1 MTLTDV
7 AGRERTGIQRR
18 RPDSNWWKYSGGE
31 DTNPAHERNRTRVLR
46 ARRAIQSRDRTQIP
60 PQTSSRRGFLMA
72 SFVAAGYGIDDITL
86 GFDMEGSGSIKRLN
100 TLPGSQTRRGKM
112 LGEVVSWGKWAH
124 LLGRSVAFWKAD
136 TNRLYVQAKMAA
148 EGELCAPS
156 ELGGA
161 VSALLG
167 RMAVVGLVSYAKP
180 WVTRLDVAVDSDCDA
195 ADGKLLLDTLE
206 AARLPNGWR
215 TTSSGVPR
223 STVYFRAR
231 TTERVYARAYCRNL
245 KTKTGEPY
253 GWIRLEVEE
262 RFDPRQCPLD
272 MAEDPGFAA
281 ELWKRRYA
289 VLSARI
295 TRRLRGR
302 CKRWRWRNASG
313 EGSSPTRKVN
323 ESGMFLEAQRL
334 GLAAA
339 YYPKGV
345 YAARRREA
353 GKLGYSANES
363 GTESLDVEPAEL
375 LAPYVEAVGNGHPG
389 HRP

>member
-1 MTLTDV
+1 
-7 AGRERTGIQRR
+7 
-18 RPDSNWWKYSGGE
+18 
-31 DTNPAHERNRTRVLR
+31 
-46 ARRAIQSRDRTQIP
+46 
-60 PQTSSRRGFLMA
+60 
-72 SFVAAGYGIDDITL
+72 
-86 GFDMEGSGSIKRLN
+86 MEGSGSIKRLN

-136 TNRLYVQAKMAA
+136 TKRLYVQAKVAA

-161 VSALLG
+161 VSALIG

-245 KTKTGEPY
+245 KTKTGEALRTDPPRSR
-253 GWIRLEVEE
+253 GAIRPASVPVGHGG
-262 RFDPRQCPLD
+262 R
-272 MAEDPGFAA
+272 
-281 ELWKRRYA
+281 
-289 VLSARI
+289 S
-295 TRRLRGR
+295 RLRCR
-302 CKRWRWRNASG
+302 A
-313 EGSSPTRKVN
+313 
-323 ESGMFLEAQRL
+323 LEAAL
-334 GLAAA
+334 CGPVGED
-339 YYPKGV
+339 YPDCAGG
-345 YAARRREA
+345 ANNGDRGTRQARGA
-353 GKLGYSANES
+353 H
-363 GTESLDVEPAEL
+363 L
-375 LAPYVEAVGNGHPG
+375 LA
-389 HRP
+389 R

>member
-1 MTLTDV
+1 
-7 AGRERTGIQRR
+7 
-18 RPDSNWWKYSGGE
+18 
-31 DTNPAHERNRTRVLR
+31 
-46 ARRAIQSRDRTQIP
+46 
-60 PQTSSRRGFLMA
+60 MA

-136 TNRLYVQAKMAA
+136 TKRLYVQAKVAA

-161 VSALLG
+161 VSALIG

-253 GWIRLEVEE
+253 GRIRLEVEE

-281 ELWKRRYA
+281 ELWKQRYA

-295 TRRLRGR
+295 TRIAREVQTMEIAERVRRGELTY
-302 CKRWRWRNASG
+302 SQG
-313 EGSSPTRKVN
+313 ERI
-323 ESGMFLEAQRL
+323 GMFLELERL
-334 GLAAA
+334 GLATV
-339 YYPKGV
+339 YYPKSV

-353 GKLGYSANES
+353 GKLGYTANES
-363 GTESLDVEPAEL
+363 GTESLDVELAEL
-375 LAPYVEAVGNGHPG
+375 LAPYVEAVANGHPG